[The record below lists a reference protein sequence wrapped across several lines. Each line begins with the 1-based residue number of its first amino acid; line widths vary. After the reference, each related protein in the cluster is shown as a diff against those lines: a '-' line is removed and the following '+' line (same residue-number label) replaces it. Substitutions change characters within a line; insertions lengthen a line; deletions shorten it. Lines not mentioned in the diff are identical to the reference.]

1 VASSPDPSD
10 SRPSGDEVV
19 RRRSAVPRSARQGVD
34 RHMPVDEPRP
44 TGTDQGA
51 NGVPGTNDPQH
62 DGAPPRTAGRHLPT
76 AIAVGVVLGALF
88 LGSIFHSALAFT
100 IVVAG
105 FVVLAS
111 VEASAEL
118 RRIGVPVS
126 VPAIVL
132 GGLVTVFGAY
142 RAGRA
147 GQVAGMLVLFAGT
160 VVWLLADPQR
170 RHVVRNLG
178 ASLLLGTWTGLLGS
192 FGVLLMLVPAEGA
205 VAVLAVVGATAF
217 GDIGAYAVGVT
228 LGRTRIAPSVS
239 PNKTLEGLIGGVV
252 VAGGLA
258 AIVLPLVGDLF
269 TPVSAAIVAV
279 VSVLAGFFG
288 DLTESMVKRDLGIK
302 DFGSLLPG
310 HGGILDRV
318 DGILMAMPVG
328 FYAIALLT

>member
-1 VASSPDPSD
+1 MTSPSGPSD

-19 RRRSAVPRSARQGVD
+19 RRRSAVPRSARRRVGSD
-34 RHMPVDEPRP
+34 ASAEAPVPD
-44 TGTDQGA
+44 
-51 NGVPGTNDPQH
+51 VPGDAGTSDDAGDADP
-62 DGAPPRTAGRHLPT
+62 DAPPPRAAGRNLPT
-76 AIAVGVVLGALF
+76 AIAVGVLLGALF

-100 IVVAG
+100 IVIAA

-111 VEASAEL
+111 IEASTEL
-118 RRIGVPVS
+118 SRIGVPVS

-142 RAGRA
+142 HAGHA

-170 RHVVRNLG
+170 QHVVRNLG
-178 ASLLLGTWTGLLGS
+178 TSLLLGMWTGLLAS
-192 FGVLLMLVPAEGA
+192 FGPLLALVPANGV
-205 VAVLAVVGATAF
+205 VAVLAVVGATIF
-217 GDIGAYAVGVT
+217 GDIGGYAVGVT

-239 PNKTLEGLIGGVV
+239 PNKTVEGLIGGVV

-258 AIVLPLVGDLF
+258 AIILPMVGDLF
-269 TPVSAAIVAV
+269 TPATAASVAV
-279 VSVLAGFFG
+279 VSVLAGFLG
-288 DLTESMVKRDLGIK
+288 DLAESMVKRDLGIK

-318 DGILMAMPVG
+318 DGILLAMPVG